1 MATSVPLTLVLQLK
15 DDATGALKGIGD
27 KLGALGKVAAGLA
40 TGAAAGVGAVAA
52 GVAKLTMDAA
62 EIPDITR
69 RFENLSTSIGET
81 ADVMLSEMSKAV
93 QGTVTD
99 VDLMSQASKLMSMG
113 LADSSEQASKLAK
126 IAYELGDPTQ
136 EVTANMENLALMLA
150 NQSLPRLDS
159 FGISSG
165 KVRTRI
171 NELME
176 ATEDMTREEAFM
188 IAVMEEADVAMEK
201 VGERT
206 VDAKVRMDQMK
217 VTFENVKDRIGVAFI
232 PILGSLV
239 EALAPVITDVAEGL
253 IPVAERAAEWLGEN
267 LPVAIGKLADF
278 WTNTLRPAMERV
290 SEFMED
296 PLLPIIERLWEWLED
311 TVPRALDKLAN
322 FWDNTLRPALNRA
335 WSFIQANVIPILSD
349 LADWLSVHIPPALEA
364 VSSIIR
370 DSVVPFLGRLADG
383 IGTVSGK
390 ISDFLGR
397 AGDFINR
404 IRDIGGSISNFLGN
418 LLPGSEPPLA
428 QGIRQIIARFGE
440 WGQVMRDVVVQDMRE
455 LHTVISD
462 LVVQD
467 MRELWQTLGESDTEG
482 LLHRL
487 GRMTE
492 SMDGLANTI
501 GARSQ
506 YGLASVIEELSMGM
520 ADLATTFE
528 EAQVSGASLDSTI
541 AALALSAG
549 DTLQDKLREL
559 VGWLRNAI
567 DLGGLTIDVDVG
579 NIKERIQ
586 WLLTN
591 VKDILGEITEWFAA
605 EAQTDFEAQ
614 FTAFTEN
621 VAPLVDLFTKAMTPI
636 AALTGV
642 IAKALDDL
650 RKLNPSR
657 VHEAFNFYLKQTL
670 ANIKDD
676 CANLG
681 PQYLEPAV
689 AALELALPLAEQVRD
704 KLILL
709 FEAIVHGVEG
719 LEGLEEGVYSSLVHG
734 LRRAIEDAKVE
745 LGNFVSWLDGDYRG
759 QLAGISYYS
768 EGYAAGKSYCDGM
781 RDGLGTCGGGPGGGI
796 PKGAALPG
804 SGKPQIPPD
813 IHSPST
819 TWKYIGEMRGLG
831 MMLGWAEGIEKGLPQ
846 FDAALQKFA
855 DRLIGHSP
863 ITTGPLKGWSNQGYI
878 NFPTVPIDP
887 EGLQRIW
894 ESSPHAQILRAGGT
908 LETANQPAVSVP
920 ITIRLEGPVTV
931 RRRKDIDDLAGAIDE
946 RLRHPGNV
954 QMITRAVEKGMAKN
968 QKLQTRYGVRS

>member
-1 MATSVPLTLVLQLK
+1 
-15 DDATGALKGIGD
+15 
-27 KLGALGKVAAGLA
+27 
-40 TGAAAGVGAVAA
+40 
-52 GVAKLTMDAA
+52 
-62 EIPDITR
+62 
-69 RFENLSTSIGET
+69 
-81 ADVMLSEMSKAV
+81 
-93 QGTVTD
+93 
-99 VDLMSQASKLMSMG
+99 
-113 LADSSEQASKLAK
+113 
-126 IAYELGDPTQ
+126 
-136 EVTANMENLALMLA
+136 
-150 NQSLPRLDS
+150 
-159 FGISSG
+159 
-165 KVRTRI
+165 
-171 NELME
+171 
-176 ATEDMTREEAFM
+176 
-188 IAVMEEADVAMEK
+188 
-201 VGERT
+201 
-206 VDAKVRMDQMK
+206 MDQMK

-290 SEFMED
+290 SEFVNN

-311 TVPRALDKLAN
+311 TLPVAIEKLRG
-322 FWDNTLRPALNRA
+322 FWDSTLRPALERIHE
-335 WSFIQANVIPILSD
+335 FIKDPLIPIIETLFGWIGKHLPEAID
-349 LADWLSVHIPPALEA
+349 ILKGFWDDTLKPILEKLHDYIKDPLIPIVGEIADWFSEHIPEAIGVLKQIWDETLMPAWTKLKEG
-364 VSSIIR
+364 V
-370 DSVVPFLGRLADG
+370 DKVVESVGGFISKLGELAGPIADVG
-383 IGTVSGK
+383 GK
-390 ISDFLGR
+390 ILEFFGV
-397 AGDFINR
+397 I
-404 IRDIGGSISNFLGN
+404 
-418 LLPGSEPPLA
+418 LPGSEPPLA

-440 WGQVMRDVVVQDMRE
+440 WGQIMSNVVVQDMRE

-506 YGLASVIEELSMGM
+506 YGLASVGM

-642 IAKALDDL
+642 IGEALDDL

-804 SGKPQIPPD
+804 AGKPQIPPD